1 VFPNPSSQAG
11 LIRGKLN
18 KRMKVI
24 KKNSIMQKVADK
36 LREEGKSIGF
46 VPTMGALHQGHL
58 SLMQRAKKE
67 NDVLII
73 SIFVNPTQ
81 FGPEEDYRRYPR
93 PFQKD
98 RSLAQREGVDII
110 FYPSVSEMYKKGYS
124 TYVEVEG
131 LSNKLC
137 GLFRPGHFKGVASVV
152 CKLFNIV
159 KPHVAYFGH
168 KDYQQLKIIRRMVED
183 LDMGVEIRE
192 CPIVREPDGLAMS
205 SRNYYLSSEERKEA
219 LSLNKALKCG
229 RSMVKAGSSIPDV
242 ISEMERIIRR
252 EPQAKVDY
260 IKIIDPETLVD
271 VEKVKPGG
279 KVLIAL
285 AVWIGK
291 SRLIDNM
298 LVKKL

>member
-1 VFPNPSSQAG
+1 MRI
-11 LIRGKLN
+11 IRK
-18 KRMKVI
+18 I
-24 KKNSIMQKVADK
+24 STMQRVADK

-46 VPTMGALHQGHL
+46 VPTMGALHEGHL
-58 SLMQRAKKE
+58 SLMQRAKRE
-67 NDVLII
+67 NDVLVI
-73 SIFVNPTQ
+73 SIFVNPSQ

-93 PFQKD
+93 PFEKD
-98 RSLAQREGVDII
+98 RSLAQKEGVDII
-110 FYPSVSEMYKKGYS
+110 FCPSVSEMYERGYS

-131 LSNKLC
+131 LSNRLC

-159 KPHVAYFGH
+159 KPRVAYFGQ

-183 LDMGVEIRE
+183 LNMGVEIRE

-205 SRNYYLSSEERKEA
+205 SRNYYLSSQERKEA
-219 LSLNKALKCG
+219 LSLNKALKCA

-242 ISEMERIIRR
+242 ISQLQRIIRG
-252 EPQAKVDY
+252 ESHAKVDY
-260 IKIIDPETLVD
+260 IKIVDPENLED

-279 KVLIAL
+279 KVLVAL

-291 SRLIDNM
+291 ARLIDNM
-298 LVKKL
+298 LVKRK